1 MSVVDTYTTSEF
13 FADEALAGAL
23 ERAKQ
28 IVRDQSRSVEDQ
40 AKAALLAV
48 DFQKQLDAMR
58 NQHGIFMQRLLE
70 IDAPSPEIIQKAI
83 ELMQRL
89 AARVSS
95 DILADGV
102 VEAIV
107 GIIVDLGQL
116 AKKPAGAAADAQGA
130 EALSAQTLKSMAF
143 AATATHWRVKMK
155 QKLGE

>member
-48 DFQKQLDAMR
+48 DLQKQLDALR

-70 IDAPSPEIIQKAI
+70 IDAPSPELIQKAI

-102 VEAIV
+102 VEAVV
-107 GIIVDLGQL
+107 GIIVDLGQI
-116 AKKPAGAAADAQGA
+116 ANKPAAAAGVQGA

-143 AATATHWRVKMK
+143 ASTATHWRVKMK